1 MNLAEPLPVL
11 SVLPVLP
18 VLPHFLGIGIV
29 ALSLLLFASALTTHR
44 FRAQA
49 SGDVRAETAF
59 AVIFSLAWAVS
70 TLPVLVAGLP
80 VLPVALD
87 VAGWAM
93 ALAAAGLLCG
103 ASQDRLNDWAWRLAF
118 AGSALLILLYGGTA
132 GFDGSL
138 LVAGGLLIGR
148 GVRGVRGGCGISA
161 LKVPALRSWL
171 FLGSGVL
178 FLLAGVS
185 AWLQPG
191 FLSLVAQGLI
201 LAFLVVRFW
210 SEAGLARRQYRFLL
224 AGLLLLPVLL
234 SIAGDFVGRNEDEF
248 RNVVLQEAYSRLEL
262 TKSRIEIMDK
272 HGFDLLKVATS
283 DPIAQMA
290 VKDSGREH
298 DLQFRILN
306 RRIGADLTFLMSTR
320 GDVLAT
326 SDPML
331 KGKNYDFRPYFK
343 AAVRGEASRY
353 IARGKTLGIQRVY
366 YARPLLDDTAAVS
379 GVMVAGFDLAG
390 LIADNVR
397 MDEVILH
404 RHGVI
409 LYGPAAYA
417 QGALFPLGDAAVTM
431 EKEGLF
437 GSEDFAPLGFQK
449 LASNWVR
456 DASGQLWLWASNP
469 LPGGEWE
476 VSKLLPVTP
485 LLAFRNGQIGMALLF
500 LSILLLLAVQY
511 LQSST
516 FVTRLL
522 GEVDKRR
529 SAEDAERLAR
539 QQIELQRDHLEE
551 MVEARTHELAVAKE
565 LAEAANRAKSVFL
578 ANMSHEL
585 RTPFNGIMGMIGLAR
600 KRMNDEKGQQQ
611 LDTAREAT
619 TRLLAVINDILD
631 ISKIEAERLSLESV
645 PFDLQRVCAEL
656 EALLGYKAREKGL
669 TLVTEVA
676 PELARRPLRGD
687 PLRFGQVLINL
698 AGNAIKFSK
707 SGRITVR
714 IVLLKD
720 DAAEVLLRTE
730 VEDHGIGI
738 HEEDQRRLFSAFEQ
752 ADGSMTRKYGGTGLG
767 LAISKR
773 LVGMM
778 GGEIGIRS
786 QPGQGSTF
794 WFTARLTTGGESG
807 LPLPQAVEEAPE
819 VVLRRKFSGT
829 RILLAEDEPISREV
843 TCLQLEETGLSIDFA
858 EDGLQALQM
867 AQKTSYALIL
877 MDLQMPVLNGIEAAN
892 AIRAGSLNRTTPILA
907 MTANAFE
914 QDRQACVDAGMQ
926 EHIAKP
932 VLPEQLY
939 QMLLKWLAATR

>member
-1 MNLAEPLPVL
+1 MSHAEAQL
-11 SVLPVLP
+11 VLPL
-18 VLPHFLGIGIV
+18 LPHLLGIGIV
-29 ALSLLLFASALTTHR
+29 TLSLLLLASALTTHR
-44 FRAQA
+44 FREQA
-49 SGDVRAETAF
+49 AGDVWAETAF

-70 TLPVLVAGLP
+70 TLPVLVADLP
-80 VLPVALD
+80 TLPIALD
-87 VAGWAM
+87 VAGWAT
-93 ALAAAGLLCG
+93 ALAAGALLCS
-103 ASQDRLNDWAWRLAF
+103 ASQNRLNDWVWRLAF
-118 AGSALLILLYGGTA
+118 AGGALVILLFGGDA
-132 GFDGSL
+132 GFNWPL
-138 LVAGGLLIGR
+138 IVAGGLLIGR
-148 GVRGVRGGCGISA
+148 GVSGRQAQTMRRW
-161 LKVPALRSWL
+161 LR
-171 FLGSGVL
+171 LGAGVL

-185 AWLQPG
+185 ARLQSDFVPL
-191 FLSLVAQGLI
+191 FAQGLI
-201 LAFLVVRFW
+201 LAVLVIRFW
-210 SEAGLARRQYRFLL
+210 SAAGLPRRQYRLLL
-224 AGLLLLPVLL
+224 AGLLLLPVLIAVGGH
-234 SIAGDFVGRNEDEF
+234 SIGRNEDEF
-248 RNVVLQEAYSRLEL
+248 RNMLLQEAYSRLEL

-283 DPIAQMA
+283 DPIAQGA
-290 VKDSGREH
+290 VKTSGQNH

-306 RRIGADLTFLMSTR
+306 RRIGADLTFVMNTR

-326 SDPML
+326 SDPAL
-331 KGKNYDFRPYFK
+331 KGKNFDFRPYFK

-366 YARPLLDDTAAVS
+366 YARPLLDDAAAVS
-379 GVMVAGFDLAG
+379 GVMVAGFDLVG

-409 LYGPAAYA
+409 LYGPEAYA
-417 QGALFPLGDAAVTM
+417 QGALFPLGDAAVAM

-437 GSEDFAPLGFQK
+437 GSQDFTTLGFQR
-449 LASNWVR
+449 LGSNWVR
-456 DASGQLWLWASNP
+456 DATGQLWLWASNP

-476 VSKLLPVTP
+476 VSKLLPAAP
-485 LLAFRNGQIGMALLF
+485 LLAFRNHQMGMALLF
-500 LSILLLLAVQY
+500 LSILLLLVVQY
-511 LQSST
+511 LQGST

-529 SAEDAERLAR
+529 SAEDAEREAR
-539 QQIELQRDHLEE
+539 EQIELQRDHLEE

-600 KRMNDEKGQQQ
+600 KRMNDEKGLQQ
-611 LDTAREAT
+611 LDTAQEAT
-619 TRLLAVINDILD
+619 SRLLAIINDILD

-645 PFDLQRVCAEL
+645 PFNLQHVCKEL
-656 EALLGYKAREKGL
+656 EALLGYKASEKGL

-676 PELARRPLRGD
+676 AELAHRPLRGD

-698 AGNAIKFSK
+698 AGNAIKFSE
-707 SGRITVR
+707 SGKITVR
-714 IVLLKD
+714 IVLVKD
-720 DAAEVLLRTE
+720 YADEVLLRTE
-730 VEDHGIGI
+730 VEDRGIGI
-738 HEEDQRRLFSAFEQ
+738 REEDQRRLFSAFEQ

-778 GGEIGIRS
+778 GGEIGVRS

-794 WFTARLTTGGESG
+794 WFTARLATDGEAG
-807 LPLPQAVEEAPE
+807 LPLPQAVKHAPE
-819 VVLRRKFSGT
+819 VVLRRNFAGA

-843 TCLQLEETGLSIDFA
+843 TCLQLEETGLSIDLA

-877 MDLQMPVLNGIEAAN
+877 MDLQMPVLNGIEAAK
-892 AIRAGSLNRTTPILA
+892 AIRADSLNRTTPILA

-914 QDRQACVDAGMQ
+914 QDRQACMDADMQ

-939 QMLLKWLAATR
+939 QILLKWLAATR